1 MKTSYKVI
9 ITILFIG
16 FSILGNAQSN
26 DERLARIEER
36 LNLMIGDGLGL
47 DKPLTIALNGSL
59 QELVTFLA
67 ESTNLNL
74 SLDTKVATTVSV
86 NFTDVLV
93 RDILLYLCDNYELD
107 IKPTGSIVHLIGYE
121 PPPIEIAEKEL
132 LIDFDP
138 ASGLFSLN
146 LKNNPIQEVSQKI
159 SELSGQNIAISPLI
173 RNTSVSGYINNMP
186 LDATLRQLV
195 VNNGLEVEQKGN
207 YFLIKEIGDEDAF
220 GRKKDQ
226 AKDTN
231 TTSKDKSGQALLVK
245 KVGSD
250 QINILA
256 ENIPI
261 LEIAKAAGDELNA
274 NYIFLP
280 EVQAMLNTNR
290 NNDSRNNN
298 NRNQRNTSSNSSSG
312 EELISIRMKS
322 VNYNELLNDLF
333 KNSKYTFR
341 RNVDKYY
348 IGFREAEYLRA
359 TRVVQLQFRSARG
372 IMDLIPE
379 VMQSEVQVDSLF
391 ELNSLVLSGS
401 KKGVEAIVDFIH
413 RVDKVVPVVSIE
425 LTIIDIST
433 NRLHE
438 FGVEAGIRQGGVDPG
453 GSIISG
459 QDDGGGVNFSFSPDA
474 INKVLSLLSGRGFLN
489 LGQVTND
496 FYLSLSA
503 LQDAGVIDIKST
515 PQLATL
521 NSHDATMSI
530 GQKRYFQEQQVN
542 FQGLDRPISV
552 QSNVFR
558 EVEANLFIKIN
569 PVVSGDDEVTLNI
582 DFEQSEFIGETQLNA
597 PPPQVSRKFGSTIRV
612 RNGETIVLG
621 GLERDLKSDTKRG
634 VPWASRIPLIGGL
647 FGKKRK
653 NKRND
658 KLLIFVKPI
667 ILN

>member
-1 MKTSYKVI
+1 MRTIPHI
-9 ITILFIG
+9 IFTLLLLC
-16 FSILGNAQSN
+16 FSFSGNTQTN
-26 DERLARIEER
+26 DERLARVEER
-36 LNLMIGDGLGL
+36 LDIMIGNGLEL
-47 DKPLTIALNGSL
+47 DIPLTIALNGSL

-74 SLDTKVATTVSV
+74 SLDAQPATKVSV

-93 RDILLYLCDNYELD
+93 RDIVLYLCDTYELD
-107 IKPTGSIVHLIGYE
+107 IKPTGNIIHFIAYKE
-121 PPPIEIAEKEL
+121 PPKVQKEKEL
-132 LIDFDP
+132 LIDFEA
-138 ASGLFSLN
+138 ASGLFSMN
-146 LKNNPIQEVSQKI
+146 LRSNSIQDVSQKI

-186 LDATLRQLV
+186 LEAALKQLV

-226 AKDTN
+226 NSASQSTP
-231 TTSKDKSGQALLVK
+231 KDKPGKALLVK

-250 QINILA
+250 QVNILA
-256 ENIPI
+256 EDIPI
-261 LEIAKAAGDELNA
+261 LEIAQEVGDELNA
-274 NYIFLP
+274 NYILLP
-280 EVQAMLNTNR
+280 EVQAILS
-290 NNDSRNNN
+290 NNNNGNNNSRVN
-298 NRNQRNTSSNSSSG
+298 NRNQRSNNSSSG

-322 VNYNELLNDLF
+322 VNYYELLNDLF

-341 RNVDKYY
+341 RNTDKYY
-348 IGFREAEYLRA
+348 IGLRNAEYLRT
-359 TRVVQLQFRSARG
+359 TRVIQLQFRSARG
-372 IMDLIPE
+372 IMSLIPE
-379 VMQSEVQVDSLF
+379 IMQSEVQIDSLY

-401 KKGVEAIVDFIH
+401 KKGVEAITDFIH
-413 RVDKVVPVVSIE
+413 RIDKVVPVVSIE

-438 FGVEAGIRQGGVDPG
+438 FGVEAGTQEGGVESG

-459 QDDGGGVNFSFSPDA
+459 QNNGGGINFTFSPGA
-474 INKVLSLLSGRGFLN
+474 INKVLNLLSGRGFLN

-496 FYLSLSA
+496 FYLTLSA
-503 LQDAGVIDIKST
+503 LQDKGIIDIKST

-542 FQGLDRPISV
+542 FQGFDRPVSV

-582 DFEQSEFIGETQLNA
+582 DFEQSEFIGEPQLNA

-621 GLERDLKSDTKRG
+621 GLERDLKSDSRRG

-647 FGKKRK
+647 FGKKSK
-653 NKRND
+653 SKRNE
-658 KLLIFVKPI
+658 KLLIFIKPI